1 MFPGQSYVQGKLM
14 LHEKVELKK
23 KKPLKPTKFQGE
35 GWGGGGEGR
44 ERVGKKKT
52 TTPSPQKR
60 ANNLICLEGT

>member
-35 GWGGGGEGR
+35 GWGGGEGR
-44 ERVGKKKT
+44 ERVGEKKNKNN
-52 TTPSPQKR
+52 PPPPKR
-60 ANNLICLEGT
+60 ELII

>member
-35 GWGGGGEGR
+35 GWGGGKGGNEWA
-44 ERVGKKKT
+44 KKKT
-52 TTPSPQKR
+52 KTTPLPPKES
-60 ANNLICLEGT
+60 